1 MAPPLRPESGE
12 AQLPEAGGAHMHG
25 AARVGQK
32 TRHGGGQTLRRRS
45 WGSAGSSTQAS
56 CSAPRPIRGKG
67 EALISAAP
75 TCSCQ
80 AGSSNRS
87 GTREAERS
95 VRNRTISTQPA
106 RAMLRAGAEKRAARE
121 GAGAHPVEA
130 GEAEHN
136 KKPPFLGRRAAERR
150 PRRSAS
156 RLHPAP
162 QATAP
167 AEGGSGPEER
177 QGTGD
182 TRRDDR

>member
-45 WGSAGSSTQAS
+45 WGSAGSSTRAS

-106 RAMLRAGAEKRAARE
+106 PGRCCGPVPRRERHGRGSWSSSGGGRRSRTQQKTALPGEKGGGAKAETISEPDAPGAAGDGSSRRRQR
-121 GAGAHPVEA
+121 P
-130 GEAEHN
+130 
-136 KKPPFLGRRAAERR
+136 RRAAGDRG
-150 PRRSAS
+150 
-156 RLHPAP
+156 HP
-162 QATAP
+162 
-167 AEGGSGPEER
+167 
-177 QGTGD
+177 QG
-182 TRRDDR
+182 